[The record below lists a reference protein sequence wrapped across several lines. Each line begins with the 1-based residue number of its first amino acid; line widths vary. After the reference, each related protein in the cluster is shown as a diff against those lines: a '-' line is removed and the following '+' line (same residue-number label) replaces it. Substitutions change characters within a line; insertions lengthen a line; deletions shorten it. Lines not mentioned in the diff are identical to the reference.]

1 MSSKTPIAYVTIR
14 VFSHATEDPEK
25 VQAAIRNMLPE
36 TLAENLVFTATP
48 LTGHHG
54 NSIVIYETKLADR
67 QVLLQVLGKIGA
79 SLNSLD
85 KEQLCSEMQLRI
97 EKRNLF
103 LRFDKQTAYLGTL
116 KLASND
122 PIHFKVHFRNKTS
135 EEIAAICKEAG
146 LQQ

>member
-1 MSSKTPIAYVTIR
+1 
-14 VFSHATEDPEK
+14 
-25 VQAAIRNMLPE
+25 MLPE

>member
-36 TLAENLVFTATP
+36 TLAENLVFTATS

-54 NSIVIYETKLADR
+54 NPITIYEAKLADR
-67 QVLLQVLGKIGA
+67 QALPQVLEKIGA

-85 KEQLCSEMQLRI
+85 KEQLCSEMRLHI
-97 EKRNLF
+97 EKRNLY
-103 LRFDKQTAYLGTL
+103 LRFDKQSALLGTL

-135 EEIAAICKEAG
+135 EEIAELCREAG